1 MNLCF
6 ASPSLEDTA
15 NSSSQME
22 KLFGD
27 EAHRIKQRLCELAS
41 AQNLEMLATVP
52 ALQLSPTADRKA
64 FTVRV
69 SAARVILFEPAAN
82 FRHHDKNRIDLSSV
96 ISIRILSLSKNHAS

>member
-6 ASPSLEDTA
+6 ASPTLEDTA
-15 NSSSQME
+15 NSSSQLD

-41 AQNLEMLATVP
+41 ADSLAMLATVP
-52 ALQLSPTADRKA
+52 TLQFSPSPGRKR

-69 SAARVILFEPAAN
+69 SPKRTILFEATSKIG
-82 FRHHDKNRIDLSSV
+82 HHEKGDVDLSSV
-96 ISIRILSLSKNHAS
+96 TAIRILSLE